1 LHNTRLKEVKPAKH
15 YIIMHAS
22 DPKVMVYGYGI
33 LRRSKI
39 RTIIKEYIEKSN
51 KEVQNAENAMDY
63 KRIFYFTHKSGT
75 LETMLE
81 AEMVVA
87 KELGEI

>member
-1 LHNTRLKEVKPAKH
+1 LHNTRLKEVGAGKH
-15 YIIMHAS
+15 YIIMYAT
-22 DPKVMVYGYGI
+22 DPKVMVHGYGI

-39 RTIIKEYIEKSN
+39 REIIKDYVEKSN
-51 KEVQNAENAMDY
+51 KEVQNAEDAMDY